1 MQLVVDTEI
10 EEIRPDQLLTRLN
23 LAQIV
28 TFSVFAVRHP
38 VVGGLHASLAGKG
51 HYRRL
56 LMGLFF
62 QFEVVSKLIIF
73 GPWKYVKQSSYS
85 KLDLVLLVTST
96 VGMVHACSQRDCIGV
111 SMPVR
116 AWN

>member
-1 MQLVVDTEI
+1 
-10 EEIRPDQLLTRLN
+10 
-23 LAQIV
+23 
-28 TFSVFAVRHP
+28 
-38 VVGGLHASLAGKG
+38 
-51 HYRRL
+51 
-56 LMGLFF
+56 MGLFF

-96 VGMVHACSQRDCIGV
+96 VGMVHACSQRDCICV